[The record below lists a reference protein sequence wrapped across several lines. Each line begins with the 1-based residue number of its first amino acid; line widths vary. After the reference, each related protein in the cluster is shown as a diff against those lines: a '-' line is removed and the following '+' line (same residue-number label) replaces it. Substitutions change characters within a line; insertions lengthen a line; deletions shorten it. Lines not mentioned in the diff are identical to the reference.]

1 MVVLTFYHVEVE
13 RNIRTV
19 VVKINKTCK
28 ALKSRAFSI
37 HEIRQYYLE
46 TNMNKK
52 NIGGFSI
59 LLLPLNHCHSDSG
72 KSMI

>member
-1 MVVLTFYHVEVE
+1 MEVV
-13 RNIRTV
+13 RSIRTV
-19 VVKINKTCK
+19 VVKTRK
-28 ALKSRAFSI
+28 ALNLRAFSI
-37 HEIRQYYLE
+37 HEIRQYYLG

-59 LLLPLNHCHSDSG
+59 LLWALNHCHSDSG